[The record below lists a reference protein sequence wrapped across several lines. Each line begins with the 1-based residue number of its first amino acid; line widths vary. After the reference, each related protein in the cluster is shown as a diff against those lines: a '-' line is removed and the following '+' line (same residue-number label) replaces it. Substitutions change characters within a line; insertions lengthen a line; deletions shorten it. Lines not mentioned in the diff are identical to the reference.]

1 MNTRVTI
8 KKEYKYMKYFTILV
22 TLIASGLII
31 FNVSM
36 LDFNNLFEDQSI
48 VALITILAS
57 LCAIALLQ
65 ILRFSKRVDQKLK
78 GNA

>member
-1 MNTRVTI
+1 MTI
-8 KKEYKYMKYFTILV
+8 KKEYKHMKYFTILV

-31 FNVSM
+31 FNVTM